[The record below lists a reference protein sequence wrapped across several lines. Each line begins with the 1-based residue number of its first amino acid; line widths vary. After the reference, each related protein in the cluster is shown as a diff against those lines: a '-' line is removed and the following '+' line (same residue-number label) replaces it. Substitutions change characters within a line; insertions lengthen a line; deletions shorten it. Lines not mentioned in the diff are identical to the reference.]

1 MASRIIR
8 RPDPPQ
14 SALSRVGQI
23 WVIESLAERHT
34 GIAIRNH
41 LLDLF
46 IPLERAPAVVYRD
59 VGGSEELFAAL
70 AELRADVERTGRY
83 PILDIECHGNRAG
96 LGLRDGSL
104 VTWVELKPYLQAINL
119 VSRFNLVVLMS
130 CCSGAWYAS
139 EERLEE
145 PASFLAYLGPITP
158 VDDLPMQRA
167 TMAFF
172 TRLFAERD
180 VSAAIQAL
188 HAAEPTFPIVYE
200 TAIGVFRDVGVGY
213 IRSHSTPD
221 GIRERAQRQR
231 DRLAVQGRVLSLEE
245 AVALVKY
252 AEPEAFKRFV
262 RSYFALDQF
271 PENAARFPIDYQELW
286 DAAWEPQKG
295 DTQG

>member
-1 MASRIIR
+1 MGSLIIR
-8 RPDPPQ
+8 RPVSPQ
-14 SALSRVGQI
+14 SALSTVGQI
-23 WVIESLAERHT
+23 WVIESLGEHERHT
-34 GIAIRNH
+34 GTAIRDH
-41 LLDLF
+41 LRDIL

-59 VGGSEELFAAL
+59 VPGREELLAAL

-83 PILDIECHGNRAG
+83 PILDIECHGGRDG

-119 VSRFNLVVLMS
+119 ASRFNLVILMS
-130 CCSGAWYAS
+130 CCSGAWYAG

-172 TRLFAERD
+172 AALFAERD

-200 TAIGVFRDVGVGY
+200 SAIGVFRDVGVGY

-221 GIRERAQRQR
+221 GFRERAQRQR
-231 DRLAVQGRVLSLEE
+231 DRLAVKGRVVSLEE

-252 AEPEAFKRFV
+252 AEREAFNKRFV

-286 DAAWEPQKG
+286 EAAWVPN
-295 DTQG
+295 